1 MAYRT
6 GIYQGTIPELKLPK
20 QEEVKPKFDNS
31 RGKVLR
37 NVYKSKVRNIRS
49 KGER

>member
-31 RGKVLR
+31 LGKVLR
-37 NVYKSKVRNIRS
+37 NIYKGKVKNIKS
-49 KGER
+49 QGER